1 MSYSPTGMGE
11 LPGEMGVNVAKLP
24 EDKYPKPSITP
35 PAEHPRLMFRAQD
48 IDTIKK
54 NMEDEE
60 STAAVAEFN
69 KLKEESFDGN
79 LPKRKLRITMVR
91 SLVLSKQRR
100 LTM

>member
-60 STAAVAEFN
+60 LTAAVAEFN

-79 LPKRKLRITMVR
+79 LPEKETANYDGQKLGIIEAKGV
-91 SLVLSKQRR
+91 
-100 LTM
+100 